1 MKISTRALA
10 AFVTAGLALTA
21 TAADVLKEGAKAPDV
36 KLKAVGMKAIGME
49 DGKEFKLS
57 DVWGDKHKN
66 VVLFF
71 YPKAMTSGCTK
82 ESCGFRDVYAEL
94 AKLDTVVIGIST
106 DNSAD
111 QQKFIDKEKLNFPL
125 IADPEKKATEAFG
138 ALGKSGYASRYS
150 FVIDKTGVVRKVY
163 TKVDP
168 NTHPAEVLQFVR
180 ELR

>member
-1 MKISTRALA
+1 MKSCTRALA
-10 AFVTAGLALTA
+10 ALVVVGLALSS
-21 TAADVLKEGAKAPDV
+21 AAAEALKEGAKAPDV
-36 KLKAVGMKAIGME
+36 KLKAVGMKALGME

-57 DVWGDKHKN
+57 EVGAKGKN

-106 DNSAD
+106 DTAGD

-138 ALGKSGYASRYS
+138 ALAPNGYARRFS
-150 FVIDKTGVVRKVY
+150 FVIDKAGVVRKVY
-163 TKVDP
+163 TTVDP
-168 NTHPAEVLQFVR
+168 NRHPAEVLEFVKTMK
-180 ELR
+180 

>member
-1 MKISTRALA
+1 MTAWTRAIA
-10 AFVTAGLALTA
+10 TVAVVGLALNLS
-21 TAADVLKEGAKAPDV
+21 AAEVLKEGAKAPDV
-36 KLKAVGMKAIGME
+36 KMKAVGMKAVGME
-49 DGKEFKLS
+49 DGKEFTLADLGAK
-57 DVWGDKHKN
+57 GKN

-94 AKLDTVVIGIST
+94 AKLDTIVLGIST
-106 DNSAD
+106 DAAAD

-138 ALGKSGYASRYS
+138 ALGRSGYAARYS

-163 TKVDP
+163 TTVDV
-168 NTHPAEVLQFVR
+168 NKHPAEVLAFVKTMGK
-180 ELR
+180 